1 MISAPSPPRS
11 PWQLLYGLAHRLRRR
26 HHRPRAARLP
36 RPVISVG
43 NLHWGGAG
51 KTPLVAA
58 LALHLR
64 DRGLRITILSRG
76 YGRRDDG
83 VRLVSD
89 GRGPLLGPTLAGDEP
104 VLLAEQLPGVAV
116 LVGADRYAAG
126 IQALER
132 LDPSPDLFLL
142 DDGFSHVRLFRD
154 LDLLA
159 FPASDPFAGG
169 RLAPGGRLREPLASA
184 AWAHAALLTDAAE
197 LEGGEGDAE
206 ALRRALT
213 AYGFQG
219 PAFACHTR
227 VDAPQAGR
235 REPLPAG
242 ARVLLVTGIAR
253 PDRVAQAVATLPVEV
268 VERLTFPDHHAYPEA
283 SLERI
288 LEAHR
293 RSGAA
298 WVLTTA
304 KDHVKLLG
312 RLEAP
317 LAVLPV
323 RADPDPAFWEWLE
336 GRLLSAGEPPSP
348 DEAPGSAPE
357 G

>member
-1 MISAPSPPRS
+1 
-11 PWQLLYGLAHRLRRR
+11 
-26 HHRPRAARLP
+26 
-36 RPVISVG
+36 VG

-64 DRGLRITILSRG
+64 DRGLRIAILSRG

-132 LDPSPDLFLL
+132 LDPAPDLFLL
-142 DDGFSHVRLFRD
+142 DDGFSHVQLFRD

-184 AWAHAALLTDAAE
+184 AWAHAALLTDAPQPEAGVE
-197 LEGGEGDAE
+197 DDDDSRQGEAE
-206 ALRRALT
+206 ALRRGLA

-219 PAFACHTR
+219 PAFACRTR
-227 VDAPQAGR
+227 VDAPHAGR
-235 REPLPAG
+235 REPLAEG

-253 PDRVAQAVATLPVEV
+253 PDRVARAVASLPVEV
-268 VERLTFPDHHAYPEA
+268 VDRLTFPDHHAYPEA

-288 LEAHR
+288 VEAHR
-293 RSGAA
+293 RSGAD

-323 RADPDPAFWEWLE
+323 RADPDPAFWGWLE
-336 GRLLSAGEPPSP
+336 ERLLSAGEPSP
-348 DEAPGSAPE
+348 PEKGPEKGPKLATEA
-357 G
+357 

>member
-1 MISAPSPPRS
+1 MIPSPSPPRS
-11 PWQLLYGLAHRLRRR
+11 PWQRLYGLAHRWRRLHFR
-26 HHRPRAARLP
+26 SRAARLP

-64 DRGLRITILSRG
+64 DRDLRVAILSRG
-76 YGRRDDG
+76 YRGKGSG

-89 GRGPLLGPTLAGDEP
+89 GRGPLLGPSLAGDEP

-116 LVGADRYAAG
+116 LVGADRHAAG
-126 IQALER
+126 VQALER
-132 LDPSPDLFLL
+132 VDPPPDLFLL
-142 DDGFSHVRLFRD
+142 DDGFSHLRLHRD

-159 FPASDPFAGG
+159 FPASDPLGGG
-169 RLAPGGRLREPLASA
+169 RLPPFGRLREPLASSR
-184 AWAHAALLTDAAE
+184 WADAALLTDA
-197 LEGGEGDAE
+197 GEE
-206 ALRRALT
+206 AGADLRRALEPH
-213 AYGFQG
+213 GFSG
-219 PAFACHTR
+219 AAFACRTR
-227 VDAPQAGR
+227 VDPPHAER

-242 ARVLLVTGIAR
+242 TRVLLVTGIAR
-253 PDRVAQAVATLPVEV
+253 PDRVVRAVGKLPFEV
-268 VERLTFPDHHAYPEA
+268 ADHLAFPDHHAYPQS
-283 SLERI
+283 SLDKVVAAWREC
-288 LEAHR
+288 
-293 RSGAA
+293 GAE

-323 RADPDPAFWEWLE
+323 RAEPDPAFWEWLE
-336 GRLLSAGEPPSP
+336 MRLLAMG
-348 DEAPGSAPE
+348 DDR
-357 G
+357 